1 MQSIKFSSQN
11 SIEKEFVITL
21 KKRISD
27 YFKQN
32 SLSTKANAAMIF
44 KTIILL
50 NLYIPSAILA

>member
-32 SLSTKANAAMIF
+32 SLSTKANADF
-44 KTIILL
+44 
-50 NLYIPSAILA
+50 